1 MLCILSVPWISKP
14 GLPIIFGSEIDLFER
29 NKVHKYRRR
38 NSNMHSKP
46 VKLRRYHIHW
56 KNNLN
61 NFKFNSI
68 QIQKRFI
75 ETHIH
80 IQKWYIKFLCH
91 STESDSSLRY
101 IISTLHN
108 MWINEGRQKPGSLYG
123 PHYVAWSIPDS
134 DITRAN
140 VDTAWDGGTQA
151 GPTLGQVTPSS
162 GSRIL
167 YWSYDV
173 ALVVK
178 ATASANKTRVQL
190 GSRWMII
197 KPFKDGKKT
206 RPVRDRICN
215 FNECCSNDKSI
226 FKTVFM

>member
-1 MLCILSVPWISKP
+1 MLSLICAWIY
-14 GLPIIFGSEIDLFER
+14 GWVNNREAGE
-29 NKVHKYRRR
+29 
-38 NSNMHSKP
+38 
-46 VKLRRYHIHW
+46 LRRHCAHHDVTFI
-56 KNNLN
+56 
-61 NFKFNSI
+61 SI
-68 QIQKRFI
+68 QFQFKKGLLKHTYIYK
-75 ETHIH
+75 
-80 IQKWYIKFLCH
+80 KWYIKFLCH

-101 IISTLHN
+101 INSTLDN
-108 MWINEGRQKPGSLYG
+108 MCINEGRQKPGSLYG
-123 PHYVAWSIPDS
+123 PHYDAWSIPDS
-134 DITRAN
+134 DIPRAN
-140 VDTAWDGGTQA
+140 VDPAWDGGTHA

-178 ATASANKTRVQL
+178 ATTSANKTRVQL

-206 RPVRDRICN
+206 RPVRDLMCN

>member
-1 MLCILSVPWISKP
+1 MLTKRGLRILFQK
-14 GLPIIFGSEIDLFER
+14 
-29 NKVHKYRRR
+29 
-38 NSNMHSKP
+38 
-46 VKLRRYHIHW
+46 
-56 KNNLN
+56 
-61 NFKFNSI
+61 I

-80 IQKWYIKFLCH
+80 IQKWYIKFLYH
-91 STESDSSLRY
+91 SKESDSSLRY
-101 IISTLHN
+101 INSTLDN
-108 MWINEGRQKPGSLYG
+108 MCINEGRHKPGSLYG
-123 PHYVAWSIPDS
+123 PHYDAWSIPDS

-140 VDTAWDGGTQA
+140 VDPAWDGGTHA

-173 ALVVK
+173 ALVDK
-178 ATASANKTRVQL
+178 ATTSANKTRVQL

-197 KPFKDGKKT
+197 KPFKDGKKP
-206 RPVRDRICN
+206 RPVRDLMCN
-215 FNECCSNDKSI
+215 FNECCLNDKSI

>member
-1 MLCILSVPWISKP
+1 MWP
-14 GLPIIFGSEIDLFER
+14 GLNHYS
-29 NKVHKYRRR
+29 
-38 NSNMHSKP
+38 
-46 VKLRRYHIHW
+46 
-56 KNNLN
+56 
-61 NFKFNSI
+61 NSI

-101 IISTLHN
+101 INSTLDN
-108 MWINEGRQKPGSLYG
+108 MCINEGRQKPGSLYG
-123 PHYVAWSIPDS
+123 PHYDAWSVPDS

-140 VDTAWDGGTQA
+140 VDPAWDGGTHA

-162 GSRIL
+162 GNRIL

-178 ATASANKTRVQL
+178 ATTSANKTRIQL

-197 KPFKDGKKT
+197 KPFNDGKKNPASP
-206 RPVRDRICN
+206 RSHVQ
-215 FNECCSNDKSI
+215 F
-226 FKTVFM
+226 

>member
-1 MLCILSVPWISKP
+1 MWGK
-14 GLPIIFGSEIDLFER
+14 IIQIQ
-29 NKVHKYRRR
+29 
-38 NSNMHSKP
+38 
-46 VKLRRYHIHW
+46 
-56 KNNLN
+56 
-61 NFKFNSI
+61 I

-101 IISTLHN
+101 INSTLDN
-108 MWINEGRQKPGSLYG
+108 MCINEGRQKPGSLYG
-123 PHYVAWSIPDS
+123 PHYDAWSLPDS

-140 VDTAWDGGTQA
+140 VDPAWDGGTHA

-162 GSRIL
+162 GNCIL

-178 ATASANKTRVQL
+178 ATTSANKTRIQL

-197 KPFKDGKKT
+197 KPFNDGKK
-206 RPVRDRICN
+206 PSQSEISCAILMNAVRTINQYSKLYSCN
-215 FNECCSNDKSI
+215 YSWCK
-226 FKTVFM
+226 

>member
-1 MLCILSVPWISKP
+1 MWDEITYPSPNFNGCTVEVWERISDFIP
-14 GLPIIFGSEIDLFER
+14 
-29 NKVHKYRRR
+29 
-38 NSNMHSKP
+38 HS
-46 VKLRRYHIHW
+46 
-56 KNNLN
+56 
-61 NFKFNSI
+61 KFNS
-68 QIQKRFI
+68 IQKRFI

-101 IISTLHN
+101 INSTLDN
-108 MWINEGRQKPGSLYG
+108 MCINEGRQKPGSLYG
-123 PHYVAWSIPDS
+123 PHYDAWSVPDS

-140 VDTAWDGGTQA
+140 VDPAWDGGAHA

-162 GSRIL
+162 GNRIL

-178 ATASANKTRVQL
+178 ATTSANKTRIQL

-197 KPFKDGKKT
+197 KPFNDGKKT
-206 RPVRDRICN
+206 QPVRDLMCN
-215 FNECCSNDKSI
+215 FNECCSNYKSI